1 MVVGSDSIC
10 WVVPL
15 GSSRVAGNATLLYVL
30 GGRLPDRVV
39 VIDLLMSAFGAGKR
53 WTSQVQSPV
62 AVWPVSLQPRLTGR
76 SGSLV
81 VAAPDVDEL
90 SSVVVIMTLGDGGG

>member
-1 MVVGSDSIC
+1 MEVRSDSIC

-15 GSSRVAGNATLLYVL
+15 GSSRATGNATLCVL

-39 VIDLLMSAFGAGKR
+39 VIDLLMLAFGAAKR
-53 WTSQVQSPV
+53 WTLHVQSAV

-81 VAAPDVDEL
+81 AEPVIDRL
-90 SSVVVIMTLGDGGG
+90 SSVAVIMTLGDGGG

>member
-1 MVVGSDSIC
+1 MEVRSDSIC

-15 GSSRVAGNATLLYVL
+15 GSSRATGNATLCVL

-39 VIDLLMSAFGAGKR
+39 VIDLLMLAFGAAKQ
-53 WTSQVQSPV
+53 WTLHVQSAV

-76 SGSLV
+76 SGSLIAEPV
-81 VAAPDVDEL
+81 IDRL